1 VKFVFQEAVV
11 INSTKILG
19 VKSLKK
25 SGGGGGAPKKK
36 KEERR
41 RRRRRKA
48 SCNQSCLV
56 LLFK

>member
-25 SGGGGGAPKKK
+25 SGGGGGKKK